1 MGRVA
6 ALRGLYREQ
15 GMSGIATRLLSAVG
29 ERTEFVVLQRDLTVP
44 VDPARCAVAFEMRR
58 IDDATLESFGGMP
71 APFPRH
77 LQYRRRYGQRQCYG
91 ASVDGRIVGLMWPV
105 FQADNR
111 LTVSRW
117 RDLWADEARLSS
129 IWIDPALRG
138 TGLMAAC
145 LERFALHVAR
155 HGFRYLYAF
164 TWEGNEASKR
174 LHLRRGFRLVGRAWR
189 VSFAWQREGG
199 GFYRRQP
206 IPRAPLPARHPGGDL
221 ALPPVIT
228 G

>member
-1 MGRVA
+1 MGRA
-6 ALRGLYREQ
+6 ASLRMLYREH
-15 GMSGIATRLLSAVG
+15 GLSGIATRLLHVVG

-44 VDPARCAVAFEMRR
+44 VDAPHCSVAFAMRR
-58 IDDATLESFGGMP
+58 IDDATLESFAAMP

-77 LQYRRRYGQRQCYG
+77 LQYRRRHGQRNCYG
-91 ASVDGRIVGLMWPV
+91 AYVEGRIVGLMWPV

-111 LTVSRW
+111 LVVSRW
-117 RDLWADEARLSS
+117 RDLWPDEARLSS

-164 TWEGNEASKR
+164 TWEHNEASKR
-174 LHLRRGFRLVGRAWR
+174 LHLRRGFRLVGKAWR
-189 VSFAWQREGG
+189 YNLAWQREGRG
-199 GFYRRQP
+199 VYIRQA
-206 IPRAPLPARHPGGDL
+206 IPRAPLPAQHPGGDL
-221 ALPPVIT
+221 ALPPVIAA
-228 G
+228 